1 MGIKKSE
8 NTQKKFKQKVRK
20 ISIWW
25 KLLVP
30 VNVVVLA
37 LCLLLGLF
45 SYNTLEEEMMA
56 MGQTQALTVGRLA
69 ETSLDANVIAQ
80 ITQPGMEDTDLYKS
94 QQEILINIQEKGN
107 VLYIYTL
114 YTDGNKVYYG
124 IDADT
129 SENACAIGEEFEV
142 SLSELSSVFNGK
154 EYVEDEIDHSDGE
167 ALLTT
172 YVPITTDDGTV
183 VAVLGCDY
191 DASTIVYEL
200 KDSQTK
206 MITLAL
212 EGLVVGLVVVI
223 LTIRSI
229 MKGLNGVNVKLY
241 DLVNNE
247 GDLTQKLEIKSGD
260 ELELIANNV
269 NDMLE
274 YIRGIMLNIAGG
286 STQLNSSSKLVV
298 SNLTAAQESITDVS
312 ATMEEMSAGMEETSA
327 ALAEIN
333 DSIMDISDEIEN
345 INGRAEDGKDSSD
358 DIMTKAAAVY
368 QNAIAEQ
375 EEAKRLADEM
385 SAAVNEKIE
394 KSKAVETIS
403 ALTDNI
409 ISITSQTNL
418 LSLNASIEAARA
430 GEAGR
435 GFAVVAD
442 EIGKLATNSA
452 EAAAEIQVVSKQVID
467 AVNELAA
474 EAEKMIQFMDE
485 TAMSG
490 YEKLLVTSKDYQN
503 DVGNM
508 NQMMTE
514 FAASSESLKVN
525 VDAIRDSVNAV
536 NITIEESA
544 RGITSVSEA
553 TVNITTSVDDIGTE
567 ANSNLDIA
575 NGLDSEVNR
584 FKLN

>member
-1 MGIKKSE
+1 MGKKKSKE
-8 NTQKKFKQKVRK
+8 KVFKQKVRK
-20 ISIWW
+20 LSIMW
-25 KLLVP
+25 KLLIPTNIVI
-30 VNVVVLA
+30 LL
-37 LCLLLGLF
+37 LCGILGLF
-45 SYNTLEEEMMA
+45 SYNTLEEEMVA
-56 MGQTQALTVGRLA
+56 MGQTQSMTVAALA
-69 ETSLDANVIAQ
+69 EGELDPEVIAQ
-80 ITQPGMEDTDLYKS
+80 ITVPGMEETDLYKS
-94 QQEILINIQEKGN
+94 QQEHLIRVQEKGN

-114 YTDGNKVYYG
+114 YTDGTSVYYG
-124 IDADT
+124 VDADT
-129 SENACAIGEEFEV
+129 TESACAIGEEFE
-142 SLSELSSVFNGK
+142 LGLDELGSVFNG
-154 EYVEDEIDHSDGE
+154 ETYVEPEIDIWDGE
-167 ALLTT
+167 AVLTT
-172 YVPITTDDGTV
+172 YVPITADDGTV
-183 VAVLGCDY
+183 VGVLACDY

-200 KDSQTK
+200 NDSQTK
-206 MITLAL
+206 TIMLTL
-212 EGLVVGLVVVI
+212 EGMALSILVIIFVV
-223 LTIRSI
+223 RSI
-229 MKGLNGVNVKLY
+229 MKGLNGVNAKLY

-247 GDLTQKLEIKSGD
+247 GDLTQKLDIKSGD

-269 NDMLE
+269 NALLE
-274 YIRGIMLNIAGG
+274 YIRGIMINIAGG
-286 STQLNSSSKLVV
+286 STQLNTSSQLVV
-298 SNLTAAQESITDVS
+298 SNLAAAQDSITDVS

-327 ALAEIN
+327 ALVEIN
-333 DSIMDISDEIEN
+333 NSILDISDEIDT
-345 INGRAEDGKDSSD
+345 INGRAEEGKDSSD
-358 DIMTKAAAVY
+358 DIMTKAADVY

-375 EEAKRLADEM
+375 EEAKRMADAM
-385 SAAVNEKIE
+385 SASVNEKIE

-452 EAAAEIQVVSKQVID
+452 QAAAEIQVVSKQVID

-485 TAMSG
+485 TAMTG

-508 NQMMTE
+508 NEMMTE
-514 FAASSESLKVN
+514 FAASSEALKTN

-536 NITIEESA
+536 NIAIEENTK
-544 RGITSVSEA
+544 GINNISEA

-567 ANSNLDIA
+567 ANANLDIA
-575 NGLDSEVNR
+575 NGLDTEVNR